1 MKEKYRLSELMDEI
15 RKDEDVKKQDMN
27 RKLSQDQIRKMLK
40 EMKKK

>member
-15 RKDEDVKKQDMN
+15 RKDEEVKKQDMN